1 MAKKKTALSSTLFQG
16 IDPYG
21 QEGATNQDSAAV
33 SNYKLTTILPDPD
46 QPRQLLPLTSLEAL
60 WQGQWDTEEAL
71 RAWLE
76 QAQIGGSR
84 KITQLRELANSI
96 AQHGLINPITLRSIE
111 PDEQVPIGIRY
122 IIVTGERRFWAHVL
136 LALEGRQI
144 QQGNQQQSPHDIQA
158 VLSAPGILIR
168 AHQLIENLQR
178 EDINAVEK
186 AWGLWALRYELSG
199 VNYRSPFV
207 SGQAGDEPEA
217 WTAPDEGE
225 ASDAALISWPKVCET
240 VGISNRYR
248 IYLTNTLQLSRE
260 AQTLIQ
266 QYDLAEM
273 VIRPIVQKL
282 RPHPDLQLQA
292 LQQVIAWQEEN
303 AQETGERRDIT
314 RATEWLVEQLLQKL
328 DTSLPMPV
336 SQKRSHTP
344 LIPTARSVHQG
355 IQRTLRLFQPVDEK
369 GLKLLA
375 QQVAKSKDATLV
387 LEEVTALQQKLGHLL
402 SYIKAEQKTR

>member
-1 MAKKKTALSSTLFQG
+1 MAKKKTSLSSTLFQG

-21 QEGATNQDSAAV
+21 QEGSVAQDNATV
-33 SNYKLTTILPDPD
+33 THYKLVSILPDPD
-46 QPRQLLPLTSLEAL
+46 QPRQLLPATYLEAL
-60 WQGQWDTEEAL
+60 WQGQWDAEEAL

-76 QAQIGGSR
+76 QAHDGEAR
-84 KITQLRELANSI
+84 KAAQLRELAASI
-96 AQHGLINPITLRSIE
+96 AQHGLINPITLRPVE
-111 PDEQVPIGIRY
+111 PDEQVPIGIRWV
-122 IIVTGERRFWAHVL
+122 IVTGERRFWAHVL

-144 QQGNQQQSPHDIQA
+144 QQGSQQQSPRDIQA

-178 EDINAVEK
+178 EDINAIEK

-207 SGQAGDEPEA
+207 SGQVGDEPETWVA
-217 WTAPDEGE
+217 SHEDE
-225 ASDAALISWPKVCET
+225 ASDAALVTWLVVCET

-260 AQTLIQ
+260 AQAIIQ
-266 QYDLAEM
+266 QHDLAEM
-273 VIRPIVQKL
+273 AIRPIVQKL

-303 AQETGERRDIT
+303 AQENGQRRDIT

-328 DTSLPMPV
+328 AAPDVATV
-336 SQKRSHTP
+336 SQKSSLAQP
-344 LIPTARSVHQG
+344 IPTARSFHQG
-355 IQRTLRLFQPVDEK
+355 IQRTLRLLQPVDEK
-369 GLKLLA
+369 GLKQLA
-375 QQVAKSKDATLV
+375 QQVVKSRDATQV
-387 LEEVTALQQKLGHLL
+387 LEEAAILQQKLDHLIT
-402 SYIKAEQKTR
+402 YIKAEQKTR